1 MRLITGT
8 KDKGLGSEGC
18 QLSSVE
24 SIKIPQ
30 KKEKKNALKLF
41 VLLLYIY
48 RILSYIPSYRLI
60 NHTDKSFL
68 RFVSNCVESLM
79 IMKT

>member
-24 SIKIPQ
+24 SIKTPQ
-30 KKEKKNALKLF
+30 KKGKKECVKT
-41 VLLLYIY
+41 VRIIIIYIVY
-48 RILSYIPSYRLI
+48 YHIYLDI
-60 NHTDKSFL
+60 D
-68 RFVSNCVESLM
+68 
-79 IMKT
+79 